1 MSTADVTLLTPYPP
15 VGQRHGGHSG
25 VASYSVN
32 LATALAAEGA
42 RVRVI
47 APHEPGEPPA
57 TTDHGVQVLRAG
69 RRGPRALLHAASAAL
84 AGTTRVVHLQHE
96 MFLYGGPTA
105 LPILPLTVER
115 LRRQVPL
122 AATLHQVVDPA
133 DVDRD
138 YTRMHR
144 VAVPPALARR
154 GLRGLQDY
162 LANRTHRAI
171 VHEAAF
177 APLVPGARVIHHGV
191 ETADPPDRAAA
202 RRALGIDD
210 ERLVVLCFGFV
221 APYKGVETALAAAE
235 LAGCDVELVI
245 AGGPHPRL
253 ADGEDYLAELAR
265 RHPRARFT
273 GYVPDQDVSRWHS
286 AADVALLCYPRPHA
300 SSGALALAVAH
311 GTPLLLGE
319 PVARCV
325 EAPEELEVP
334 LDPSTIA
341 ERLRHLASHRGTRE
355 RLRAA
360 TRRFATGRSWPEVAR
375 QHLDLYEEMLRAPH
389 TADRT
394 VGTRRPVG

>member
-15 VGQRHGGHSG
+15 AGLRHGGHSG
-25 VASYSVN
+25 VASYSAN

-47 APHEPGEPPA
+47 APHEPGEPPSM
-57 TTDHGVQVLRAG
+57 TEHGVQVLRAG
-69 RRGPRALLHAASAAL
+69 RRGPGALLHATRAAL
-84 AGTTRVVHLQHE
+84 SSPTRVIHLQHE
-96 MFLYGGPTA
+96 LFLYGGPSA
-105 LPILPLTVER
+105 LPSLPLAVER
-115 LRRQVPL
+115 LRRQAPL
-122 AATLHQVVDPA
+122 AATLHQVVDPG

-144 VAVPPALARR
+144 VAVPPAMARS
-154 GLRGLQDY
+154 GLRSVQAY

-177 APLVPGARVIHHGV
+177 ADLVPGARVIHHGV
-191 ETADPPDRAAA
+191 ETAEHVDRTAA
-202 RRALGIDD
+202 RRALGVDD
-210 ERLVVLCFGFV
+210 HRLVVLCFGFV

-235 LAGCDVELVI
+235 LAGREVQLVV

-253 ADGEDYLAELAR
+253 ADGEDYLAALAR
-265 RHPRARFT
+265 RHPNARFT
-273 GYVPDQDVSRWHS
+273 GYVPDHDVSRWHS
-286 AADVALLCYPRPHA
+286 AADIALLCYPRPHA
-300 SSGALALAVAH
+300 SSGALALALAH

-325 EAPEELEVP
+325 AAPEELEIP

-341 ERLRHLASHRGTRE
+341 ERLRRLANHRGTRE
-355 RLRAA
+355 ELRTA

-389 TADRT
+389 AADRT
-394 VGTRRPVG
+394 IGTRRPVG